1 MYSLYK
7 RGTVCTAAFMA
18 VMMLMPAVFARHK
31 EVKPDKILFIPHD
44 NRPISDKQTAE
55 VVKKLGYDVVIPPD
69 EILGDRQNL
78 GNPDALWTWLEANAV
93 DAKAA
98 VISSDSLVYGSLV
111 GSRKH
116 NYNRNEVVERVEK
129 FSQFRKKNQQLPLYV
144 FGSIMRTPRSGEASG
159 HEEPAYYRSYGSD
172 IFRYTVLRDKAE
184 VEGLS
189 HRENKEKAFLEELIP
204 QKNLSDWLGRRKKN
218 FAVNEELIKLTRKN
232 VFDYFVLGRDD
243 NAPYSQTHMES
254 RHLTN
259 FGKDLGKEKFQTM
272 AGIDE
277 MAMLLLA
284 RAVNHMR
291 NETPSVYTRYNWG
304 RGPYTVPAYSDE
316 KISISI
322 NDAIIAAG
330 GVAAAR
336 PEQADLVMMV
346 NTNPNGKTYEANE
359 RNNDGEEREGTK
371 YFADLVS
378 EYVSK
383 GYPVGIADIA
393 FANGSDNALM
403 EQLKKRN
410 LLFKIRA
417 YSGWNT
423 PTNSSG
429 FLIGE
434 GMLVHRMKKDDV
446 EALLLTRYLDDW
458 AYQANVRNTIA
469 RQLTWL
475 RGDGVYGSLDTKRE
489 AVSLRTQKM
498 ISRFVDVNLPHFSS
512 LEEIYVYFP
521 WNRMFES
528 DIQHQAYK
536 EIHFFKK

>member
-1 MYSLYK
+1 M
-7 RGTVCTAAFMA
+7 CTA
-18 VMMLMPAVFARHK
+18 MLMAMIMVMPVVSARHK
-31 EVKPDKILFIPHD
+31 EVKPDKILFVPHD

-55 VVKKLGYDVVIPPD
+55 VVKKLGYEVVVPPD
-69 EILGDRQNL
+69 DILGDRKNL
-78 GNPDALWTWLEANAV
+78 GNPDALWQWLDNNAK

-116 NYNRNEVVERVEK
+116 NYNQQEVGERVER
-129 FSQFRKKNQQLPLYV
+129 FSQFHKTNPKLPLYV
-144 FGSIMRTPRSGEASG
+144 FGSIMRTPRNGEASG
-159 HEEPAYYRSYGSD
+159 YEEPSYYRSYGAD
-172 IFRYTVLRDKAE
+172 IFRYTVLSDKQE

-189 HRENKEKAFLEELIP
+189 KRERKERAFLEELIP
-204 QKNLSDWLGRRKKN
+204 QKNLSDWLGRRQKN
-218 FAVNEELIKLTRKN
+218 FTANKKLIELTRN
-232 VFDYFVLGRDD
+232 NTFAYLVLGRDD

-254 RHLTN
+254 RHLAELSQ
-259 FGKDLGKEKFQTM
+259 DLDKTQFQTM

-284 RAVNHMR
+284 RAVNHIR
-291 NETPSVYTRYNWG
+291 GEVPRVYTRYNWG

-330 GVAAAR
+330 GETADT
-336 PEQADLVMMV
+336 PKQADLVMMV

-359 RNNDGEEREGTK
+359 RNNDGKDREGTK
-371 YFADLVS
+371 YFVDLVS
-378 EYVSK
+378 DYVK
-383 GYPVGIADIA
+383 EGYPVGIADLA

-403 EQLKKRN
+403 EQLKKRQ

-434 GMLVHRMKKDDV
+434 GMLVRHMKQADV
-446 EALLLTRYLDDW
+446 DELLLTRYLDDW

-475 RGDGVYGSLDTKRE
+475 RGDGVYGSLDSKRE

-498 ISRFVDVNLPHFSS
+498 LSRFVADNLPPFSS
-512 LEEIYVYFP
+512 LAEIHVNFP

-528 DIQHQAYK
+528 DITHHEYR

>member
-1 MYSLYK
+1 MYRLYK
-7 RGTVCTAAFMA
+7 RGTVCAAAFMA

-189 HRENKEKAFLEELIP
+189 YRENKEKAFLEELIP

-316 KISISI
+316 KISTSIS
-322 NDAIIAAG
+322 DAIIAAG

-359 RNNDGEEREGTK
+359 RNNDGEDREGTK

-434 GMLVHRMKKDDV
+434 GMLAHRMKKDDV

-489 AVSLRTQKM
+489 AVSLRTQKLL
-498 ISRFVDVNLPHFSS
+498 SRFVDENLPHFSS

>member
-7 RGTVCTAAFMA
+7 RGTVCAAAFMA

-116 NYNRNEVVERVEK
+116 NYNRNEVVGRVEK

-159 HEEPAYYRSYGSD
+159 YEEPAYYRSYGSD

-189 HRENKEKAFLEELIP
+189 YRENKEKAFLEELIP

-316 KISISI
+316 KISTSIS
-322 NDAIIAAG
+322 DAIIAAG

-359 RNNDGEEREGTK
+359 RNNDGEDREGTK

-434 GMLVHRMKKDDV
+434 GMLAHRMKKDDV

-489 AVSLRTQKM
+489 AVSLRTQKLL
-498 ISRFVDVNLPHFSS
+498 SRFVDENLPHFSS

>member
-1 MYSLYK
+1 VIFVALFLAM
-7 RGTVCTAAFMA
+7 V
-18 VMMLMPAVFARHK
+18 VVMPAGLARHK

-55 VVKKLGYDVVIPPD
+55 VVEKLGYEVVVPPD
-69 EILGDRQNL
+69 DMLGNRENL
-78 GNPDALWTWLEANAV
+78 GSPDALWEWLKANAP

-116 NYNRNEVVERVEK
+116 NYKRSEVIERVSRFQE
-129 FSQFRKKNQQLPLYV
+129 FRKENPKLPLYV
-144 FGSIMRTPRSGEASG
+144 FGSIMRTPRNGEASG
-159 HEEPAYYRSYGSD
+159 HEEPQYYRSYGSD
-172 IFRYTVLRDKAE
+172 IFRYTVLSDKEE

-189 HRENKEKAFLEELIP
+189 HRETKEKAFLQELIP
-204 QKNLSDWLGRRKKN
+204 KRDLDDWLGRREKN
-218 FAVNEELIKLTRKN
+218 FAVNKELIKYTRKN
-232 VFDYFVLGRDD
+232 IFDYLVLGRDD
-243 NAPYSQTHMES
+243 NAPYSQTHLES
-254 RHLTN
+254 RHLTE
-259 FGKDLGKEKFQTM
+259 FGKDLGKTRFQTM

-277 MAMLLLA
+277 MAMLLMA
-284 RAVNHMR
+284 RSVNNLR
-291 NETPSVYTRYNWG
+291 RDVPFVYTKYNWG

-316 KISISI
+316 KISLSIS
-322 NDAIIAAG
+322 DAIVAAG
-330 GVAAAR
+330 GMSVTS
-336 PEQADLVMMV
+336 PERADLVLMV
-346 NTNPNGKTYEANE
+346 NTNPNGKTYEAND
-359 RNNDGEEREGTK
+359 RKNDGADREGSK

-378 EYVSK
+378 EYVDK

-393 FANGSDNALM
+393 YANGSDNALM
-403 EQLKKRN
+403 EQLRQRN

-429 FLIGE
+429 FVIGE
-434 GMLVHRMKKDDV
+434 GMLVRHMKKDDV
-446 EALLLTRYLDDW
+446 DALLLTRYLDDW
-458 AYQANVRNTIA
+458 AYQANVRNIIA

-475 RGDGVYGSLDTKRE
+475 RGDGVYGSLNSKRE

-498 ISRFVDVNLPHFSS
+498 ISRFAAENLPAFPS

-528 DIQHQAYK
+528 DIQHEAYK

>member
-69 EILGDRQNL
+69 EILGDQQNL

-172 IFRYTVLRDKAE
+172 IFRYTVLRDKEE

-218 FAVNEELIKLTRKN
+218 FAVNEKLIKLTRKN

-322 NDAIIAAG
+322 NDAITAAG
-330 GVAAAR
+330 GVVAVR

>member
-1 MYSLYK
+1 
-7 RGTVCTAAFMA
+7 MA

-129 FSQFRKKNQQLPLYV
+129 FSQFRKKNQQLPLYA

>member
-1 MYSLYK
+1 
-7 RGTVCTAAFMA
+7 MA

-116 NYNRNEVVERVEK
+116 NYNRNEVVGRVEK
-129 FSQFRKKNQQLPLYV
+129 FSQFRKKNQQLSLYV

-189 HRENKEKAFLEELIP
+189 YRENKEKAFLEELIP
-204 QKNLSDWLGRRKKN
+204 QNNLSDWLGRRKKN

-291 NETPSVYTRYNWG
+291 NETPSIYTRYNWG

-316 KISISI
+316 KISTSI
-322 NDAIIAAG
+322 NDAITAAG

-336 PEQADLVMMV
+336 P
-346 NTNPNGKTYEANE
+346 
-359 RNNDGEEREGTK
+359 
-371 YFADLVS
+371 
-378 EYVSK
+378 
-383 GYPVGIADIA
+383 
-393 FANGSDNALM
+393 
-403 EQLKKRN
+403 
-410 LLFKIRA
+410 
-417 YSGWNT
+417 
-423 PTNSSG
+423 
-429 FLIGE
+429 
-434 GMLVHRMKKDDV
+434 
-446 EALLLTRYLDDW
+446 
-458 AYQANVRNTIA
+458 
-469 RQLTWL
+469 
-475 RGDGVYGSLDTKRE
+475 
-489 AVSLRTQKM
+489 
-498 ISRFVDVNLPHFSS
+498 
-512 LEEIYVYFP
+512 
-521 WNRMFES
+521 
-528 DIQHQAYK
+528 
-536 EIHFFKK
+536 

>member
-116 NYNRNEVVERVEK
+116 NYNRNEVVGRVEK

-189 HRENKEKAFLEELIP
+189 YRENKEKAFLEELIP

-316 KISISI
+316 KISTSIS
-322 NDAIIAAG
+322 DAIIAAG

>member
-1 MYSLYK
+1 
-7 RGTVCTAAFMA
+7 MA
-18 VMMLMPAVFARHK
+18 VMMIMPAVSARHK

-55 VVKKLGYDVVIPPD
+55 VVKKLGYDVVVPPD
-69 EILGDRQNL
+69 NILGDRDNL
-78 GNPDALWTWLEANAV
+78 GDPNALWTWLDNNALE
-93 DAKAA
+93 AKAA

-116 NYNRNEVVERVEK
+116 NYSRNEVAERVER
-129 FSQFRKKNQQLPLYV
+129 FSQFRKANPKMSLYV

-172 IFRYTVLRDKAE
+172 IFRYTVLKDKEE

-189 HRENKEKAFLEELIP
+189 RRENKEKAFLEELIP
-204 QKNLSDWLGRRKKN
+204 QKNLSDWLGRRAKN
-218 FAVNEELIKLTRKN
+218 FAVNEDLIRLTRKN
-232 VFDYFVLGRDD
+232 VFDYLVLGRDD
-243 NAPYSQTHMES
+243 NAPYSQTHLES
-254 RHLTN
+254 RHLN
-259 FGKDLGKEKFQTM
+259 ESGKDLDKTKVQTM

-284 RAVNHMR
+284 RAVNNMR
-291 NETPSVYTRYNWG
+291 QETPAVYTRYNWG
-304 RGPYTVPAYSDE
+304 CGPYPVPAYSDE

-322 NDAIIAAG
+322 RDAITAAG
-330 GVAAAR
+330 GEAVTK

-359 RNNDGEEREGTK
+359 RNNDGEEREGTQ

-378 EYVSK
+378 EYVGK

-403 EQLKKRN
+403 EQLRKRN

-434 GMLVHRMKKDDV
+434 GMLVRHMKKDDV
-446 EALLLTRYLDDW
+446 DALLLTRYLDDW

-498 ISRFVDVNLPHFSS
+498 LSRFASQNLPALST
-512 LEEIYVYFP
+512 LEEIHVYFP
-521 WNRMFES
+521 WNRMF
-528 DIQHQAYK
+528 
-536 EIHFFKK
+536 

>member
-7 RGTVCTAAFMA
+7 RGTVCAAVLMA
-18 VMMLMPAVFARHK
+18 VMMIMPAVSARHK

-55 VVKKLGYDVVIPPD
+55 VVKKLGYDVVVPPD
-69 EILGDRQNL
+69 NILGDRDNL
-78 GNPDALWTWLEANAV
+78 GDPNALWTWLDNNALE
-93 DAKAA
+93 AKAA

-116 NYNRNEVVERVEK
+116 NYSRNEVAERVER
-129 FSQFRKKNQQLPLYV
+129 FSQFRKANPKMSLYV

-159 HEEPAYYRSYGSD
+159 YEEPAYYRSYGSD
-172 IFRYTVLRDKAE
+172 IFRYTVLKDKEE

-189 HRENKEKAFLEELIP
+189 RRENKEKAFLEELIP
-204 QKNLSDWLGRRKKN
+204 QKNLSDWLGRRAKN
-218 FAVNEELIKLTRKN
+218 FAVNEDLIRLTRKN
-232 VFDYFVLGRDD
+232 VFDYLVLGRDD
-243 NAPYSQTHMES
+243 NAPYSQTHLES
-254 RHLTN
+254 RHLN
-259 FGKDLGKEKFQTM
+259 ESGKDLDKTKFQTM

-284 RAVNHMR
+284 RAVNNMR
-291 NETPSVYTRYNWG
+291 QETPSVYTRYNWG

-322 NDAIIAAG
+322 RDAITAAG
-330 GVAAAR
+330 GEAVTK

-359 RNNDGEEREGTK
+359 RNNDGEEREGTQ

-378 EYVSK
+378 EYVGK

-403 EQLKKRN
+403 EQLRKRN

-434 GMLVHRMKKDDV
+434 GMLVRHMKKDDV
-446 EALLLTRYLDDW
+446 DALLLTRYLDDW

-498 ISRFVDVNLPHFSS
+498 LSRFASQNLPALST
-512 LEEIYVYFP
+512 LEEIHVYFP

-528 DIQHQAYK
+528 DIQHQEYK

>member
-1 MYSLYK
+1 
-7 RGTVCTAAFMA
+7 MA

-116 NYNRNEVVERVEK
+116 NYNQNEVVERVEK

-189 HRENKEKAFLEELIP
+189 YRENKEKAFLEELIP

>member
-172 IFRYTVLRDKAE
+172 IFRYTVLRDKEE

-316 KISISI
+316 KISTSIS
-322 NDAIIAAG
+322 DAIIAAG

-434 GMLVHRMKKDDV
+434 GMLAHRMKKDDV

-489 AVSLRTQKM
+489 AVSLRTQKLL
-498 ISRFVDVNLPHFSS
+498 SRFVDENLPHFSS